1 MTFGASRP
9 SGLYYYPTYPAAQ
22 FDPKPTYLPQLSLQ
36 ANAVVL
42 SSIARTTFTQTFSNP
57 LPNSIPELRYSFPLY
72 DGVSVASFTCT
83 INRDRVIKGRVYE
96 KRKARETFED
106 AKARGKTAGLLEQLP
121 AASDVFTTTIG
132 NVPGGA
138 EIRVDIVV
146 LGELKHDAE
155 TDGIRFTIPTH
166 IAPRY
171 GSQPNALAD
180 TSHAALKTQIIVDV
194 ELPTGSLISSLQSP
208 SHPIAIAIGALS
220 TSSGSKSPSP
230 HLASASL
237 ALGTAPLDKDF
248 ILQVVASNTDNPV
261 AILENH
267 PTIPNQRVLMTTL
280 VPKFNLP
287 DQRPE
292 IVFICD
298 RSGSM
303 GGQKIANLSSAL
315 QLFLKSLP
323 LGVTFNV
330 CGFGNGHEFLFPQSR
345 PYDLES
351 LETAMRYA
359 ETISAN
365 FGGTEIHGPLV
376 DTFKRRNPDM
386 DLEVFLLT
394 DGSVWDQSRLFDT
407 VHHHVTESKG
417 AVRLFTLAIGSD
429 ASHSLVE
436 GLARAGKG
444 FSQSV
449 GSNEMMDKKVIRM
462 LKGALTPHIHD
473 YALEVKYK
481 RPDQDISDDDD
492 DFDLIDRVADLAVDV
507 SPAEKTM
514 EAKPEDT
521 PKALV
526 EPISLFDLNFDLNA
540 QIESFG
546 LTAGPANLPSV
557 TIPKILQTPSEI
569 PPLYPFNRTSVY
581 LLMSPETSDKIPESV
596 ILRAES
602 KYGPLEVEIPVTTTT
617 TGETIHQLAARK
629 AIHEMEEGR
638 GWIFHAKEKAG
649 NVLLKDAY
657 KAEFAAM
664 VECEAVRLGVQLQVA
679 GKWCSFVAVE
689 GNDGTIVDT
698 PSAPSSKEPRHTP
711 ALTKSKVAYASK
723 RTPFAGMVPCGQPSM
738 KYAGSFR
745 RPASRAFEASPFG
758 VPAMEYNNTS
768 MDNTDSLPDFDMDA
782 AALAIVPTPPT
793 FSFVA
798 HSLGS
803 AQAYDPASA
812 ITGSGLFGQMSSNLQ
827 AAAPASSLTGGGLF
841 SSVGTTG
848 NPKETKL
855 QTIIRLQYFSGLWDA
870 KKEVLDTIGVTEARF
885 AKLLS
890 TAQVSLGNLAI
901 AREIVATTTA
911 VIVFLQTQLASK
923 KDTWDLV
930 VEKALSWLEGFYGT
944 RERVT
949 AAIAEV
955 EVIMG

>member
-1 MTFGASRP
+1 MMGHNSAASC
-9 SGLYYYPTYPAAQ
+9 LYYYPNYPNYPTYPTAHLY
-22 FDPKPTYLPQLSLQ
+22 PSPTYLPQLSLE
-36 ANAVVL
+36 AKAVIL
-42 SSIARTTFTQTFSNP
+42 SSIARTSYTQTFSNP
-57 LPNSIPELRYSFPLY
+57 LPDNIPELRYSFPLY

-83 INRDRVIKGRVYE
+83 INRDRVIKGRVLD
-96 KRKARETFED
+96 KKKARETYEN
-106 AKARGKTAGLLEQLP
+106 AKARGQTAGLLEQLP
-121 AASDVFTTTIG
+121 VASDVFTTTIG
-132 NVPGGA
+132 NVPAGA

-155 TDGIRFTIPTH
+155 TDGIRFTVPTH
-166 IAPRY
+166 IGPRY
-171 GSQPNALAD
+171 GSQPNALAN
-180 TSHAALKTQIIVDV
+180 TTRATLQTQITVDV

-220 TSSGSKSPSP
+220 TSTGSKSPSP

-237 ALGTAPLDKDF
+237 TLGAAPLDKDF
-248 ILQVVASNTDNPV
+248 ILQVVATNTDNPV
-261 AILENH
+261 VILENH
-267 PTIPNQRVLMTTL
+267 ATIPNRRALMTTL

-303 GGQKIANLSSAL
+303 EGQKIANLSSAL

-330 CGFGNGHEFLFPQSR
+330 CGFGNRHEFLFPQSG
-345 PYDLES
+345 PYDSES

-365 FGGTEIHGPLV
+365 FGGTEIYAPLV
-376 DTFKRRNPDM
+376 DTFKRRNPDR

-394 DGSVWDQSRLFDT
+394 DGSVWGQFGLFDT

-417 AVRLFTLAIGSD
+417 AIRLFTLAIGSD
-429 ASHSLVE
+429 ASYSLVE

-449 GSNEMMDKKVIRM
+449 GSNERMDKKVIRM
-462 LKGALTPHIHD
+462 LKGALTPHIHE

-481 RPDQDISDDDD
+481 RPDQDIIDDDDD

-507 SPAEKTM
+507 LPAEKTR
-514 EAKPEDT
+514 EAKQTDI
-521 PKALV
+521 PKA
-526 EPISLFDLNFDLNA
+526 PISLFDPNFDPNA
-540 QIESFG
+540 QIESAG
-546 LTAGPANLPSV
+546 VTAGPAHLPSV
-557 TIPKILQTPSEI
+557 TVPKILQAPSEI
-569 PPLYPFNRTSVY
+569 PPLYPFNRTCVY
-581 LLMSPETSDKIPESV
+581 LLMSPETSKKIPESV

-602 KYGPLEVEIPVTTTT
+602 KYGPLEVEIPVTKTT

-638 GWIFHAKEKAG
+638 GWIFRAKKTG
-649 NVLLKDAY
+649 SVLLKVAY
-657 KAEFAAM
+657 ENEFAAM
-664 VECEAVRLGVQLQVA
+664 VEREAVRLGVQFQVA

-689 GNDGTIVDT
+689 ENDGTVVAT
-698 PSAPSSKEPRHTP
+698 PSASSSKEPPVHTP
-711 ALTKSKVAYASK
+711 RTIMSK
-723 RTPFAGMVPCGQPSM
+723 RAC
-738 KYAGSFR
+738 AISFR
-745 RPASRAFEASPFG
+745 RKGSHASPAFG
-758 VPAMEYNNTS
+758 APVDTFPS
-768 MDNTDSLPDFDMDA
+768 
-782 AALAIVPTPPT
+782 T
-793 FSFVA
+793 FSFA
-798 HSLGS
+798 AQPFSLR
-803 AQAYDPASA
+803 QAPGPTFATTATS
-812 ITGSGLFGQMSSNLQ
+812 QMFSHLQ
-827 AAAPASSLTGGGLF
+827 AAAPTSGALFGQLQNRSQVQDLMSDDLFTADPMSDASLCAVDFAEPDLW
-841 SSVGTTG
+841 VTTET
-848 NPKETKL
+848 PKETKL

-885 AKLLS
+885 SQLLS
-890 TAQVSLGNLAI
+890 TAPVSLENPAM

-911 VIVFLQTQLASK
+911 VIVFLQMQLASE
-923 KDTWDLV
+923 KDAWELV